1 MKVKFYGVRGSLPV
15 CGREFERYGG
25 NTTCIR
31 IYREYAHRIAIIDAG
46 TGIRNLGKE
55 IINNGISQNIINIFF
70 SHFHW
75 DHIQGL
81 PFFAPA
87 YNKDQR
93 IGILAMGRREKIKDL
108 KEIFSM
114 QMQKEYFPIGLETM
128 GAHFEF
134 ITYGDKEKLF
144 GAVVTA
150 APQHHLSVGGSY
162 GFRVEDEAITLAVCT
177 DVEHING
184 IDPNIVNLAKD
195 ADLLIHDGQ
204 YTAEEYKNEWRP
216 LQKKVK
222 DAGLTRNIIVHHP
235 ALRTGTAKRG
245 RAAYLYSIH
254 IEPYQQLAGKQ
265 FPGLKGKTALEIDDL
280 KEHAVEVELLT
291 RELHAFLRGMTQAH
305 QAGS

>member
-204 YTAEEYKNEWRP
+204 YTAEEYK
-216 LQKKVK
+216 K
-222 DAGLTRNIIVHHP
+222 
-235 ALRTGTAKRG
+235 
-245 RAAYLYSIH
+245 Y
-254 IEPYQQLAGKQ
+254 
-265 FPGLKGKTALEIDDL
+265 KGWGHSSY
-280 KEHAVEVELLT
+280 EHAVDVAIKANVKRLIITHHDPDHNDDFLDSMEYECQKLFPNSIFAKEGMEVVV
-291 RELHAFLRGMTQAH
+291 
-305 QAGS
+305 